1 MVEKPEESKL
11 IVILSGFGI
20 NSVMTKLLPCCRI
33 KYGQSISFCTTPP
46 RRTISPLNSRAVVCP
61 VQIWQSVPVRY
72 PPKHSKS
79 NVCACPF
86 CSATKAINTTIHF
99 AFFIAIPYF
108 CKRYSAPN
116 YLIFHARNRP
126 RFRVFYFISNIE
138 TLASYTV
145 SASVPV

>member
-1 MVEKPEESKL
+1 MCEVAFEALTKCVVSTPFIHDESCRAHIQATESRKPVTVEKPEESKL

-86 CSATKAINTTIHF
+86 CSAAKANW
-99 AFFIAIPYF
+99 
-108 CKRYSAPN
+108 
-116 YLIFHARNRP
+116 
-126 RFRVFYFISNIE
+126 
-138 TLASYTV
+138 
-145 SASVPV
+145 ASVWAKLRVGFTGVA